1 MKEKSNLRKW
11 IAGWWSGEPHFVIGP
26 RYLLRWY
33 VIPRN
38 RFLNVY
44 LHHFLHDDED
54 RALHDHPWWFIS
66 LMLRGGYAEV
76 VTDGCIERHAPSVAF
91 RNAEHAHRV
100 MLFRN
105 PFTSQVVTCW
115 TLVITGRV
123 VRDWGFYCPQGWR
136 HWKQFTAPEDYGQTG
151 RGCD

>member
-1 MKEKSNLRKW
+1 MGKW
-11 IAGWWSGEPHFVIGP
+11 IKGWLSGEPHFVIGD

-54 RALHDHPWWFIS
+54 RALHDHPWWFVSI
-66 LMLRGGYAEV
+66 MLRGGYAEV
-76 VTDGCIERHAPSVAF
+76 VLDDRCVERHAPSIAF
-91 RNAEHAHRV
+91 RRAEHAHRV

-105 PFTSQVVTCW
+105 PFSGGVIRCW

-123 VRDWGFYCPQGWR
+123 VRDWGFLCPQGWR
-136 HWKQFTAPEDYGQTG
+136 HWKLFTSPEDYGQTG